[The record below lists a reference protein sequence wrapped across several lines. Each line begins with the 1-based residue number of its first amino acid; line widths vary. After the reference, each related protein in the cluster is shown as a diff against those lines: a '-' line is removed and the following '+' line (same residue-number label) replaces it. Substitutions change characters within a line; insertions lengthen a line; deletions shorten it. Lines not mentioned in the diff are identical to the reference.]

1 MPLRWYVIHAYS
13 NFENKVKR
21 SLEERVKRDGL
32 EHKFGKIIVPTEE
45 VVEEVKEAKAEAAPK
60 TPNKPKDTR
69 PARRARS
76 RATSGVQIEG
86 RKKRR
91 SEPETYMVEDALR
104 HPTIFP
110 TNEDLQAEYGFV
122 LRDLRNMFLLAAVLM
137 VALVVMASL
146 I

>member
-1 MPLRWYVIHAYS
+1 MSKRRKKG
-13 NFENKVKR
+13 NKPNIPQATLDR
-21 SLEERVKRDGL
+21 ARQQAGL
-32 EHKFGKIIVPTEE
+32 P
-45 VVEEVKEAKAEAAPK
+45 VEEPVEEIEEAVEEAAPVKAQAAPK

-69 PARRARS
+69 PVRRSRARS
-76 RATSGVQIEG
+76 TAGVQLDT

-91 SEPETYMVEDALR
+91 GELDTYQVEDALT
-104 HPTIFP
+104 HPTVFP

-137 VALVVMASL
+137 VALVLMASL

>member
-1 MPLRWYVIHAYS
+1 MS
-13 NFENKVKR
+13 KR
-21 SLEERVKRDGL
+21 RKKSSAPNIPQATLDRARQQAGL
-32 EHKFGKIIVPTEE
+32 PVEKPTEE

-76 RATSGVQIEG
+76 RAASSVQIEG